1 MAVKGIEELVDT
13 THKGTV
19 IKVLGI
25 GGAGGNAVDHMIRE
39 SIGGVE
45 FVAVNTD
52 AQALARCLAPTDQGA
67 DRLFRSGGRFQAGS
81 RA

>member
-25 GGAGGNAVDHMIRE
+25 GGAGGNAVTM
-39 SIGGVE
+39 
-45 FVAVNTD
+45 
-52 AQALARCLAPTDQGA
+52 
-67 DRLFRSGGRFQAGS
+67 
-81 RA
+81 

>member
-25 GGAGGNAVDHMIRE
+25 GG
-39 SIGGVE
+39 
-45 FVAVNTD
+45 
-52 AQALARCLAPTDQGA
+52 
-67 DRLFRSGGRFQAGS
+67 GGRQ
-81 RA
+81 RR